1 MSNAAI
7 LYLRLLRR
15 IVRESAWR
23 LGGADEIFL
32 ASGLSGSDT
41 SASPL
46 HVGSDTSASPRSVER
61 DGRCT
66 HPAVRDKQHTPPMV
80 CGGPVER
87 DSSARS

>member
-23 LGGADEIFL
+23 LGGAEETFL
-32 ASGLSGSDT
+32 AAGFSASDT
-41 SASPL
+41 SASPRS
-46 HVGSDTSASPRSVER
+46 VGSDTSASPRPVER

-87 DSSARS
+87 DNRAGS

>member
-32 ASGLSGSDT
+32 ASGLSFSDT
-41 SASPL
+41 SASQLPTGCYSRRKRP
-46 HVGSDTSASPRSVER
+46 VVCGESVER
-61 DGRCT
+61 DT
-66 HPAVRDKQHTPPMV
+66 
-80 CGGPVER
+80 
-87 DSSARS
+87 SARS

>member
-41 SASPL
+41 SASIPRRPWN
-46 HVGSDTSASPRSVER
+46 GMDGARTPRSATNSTRSPV
-61 DGRCT
+61 
-66 HPAVRDKQHTPPMV
+66 V

-87 DSSARS
+87 DSNARS

>member
-15 IVRESAWR
+15 IVRESACR
-23 LGGADEIFL
+23 LGGAEESFL
-32 ASGLSGSDT
+32 AAGF
-41 SASPL
+41 SAGETL
-46 HVGSDTSASPRSVER
+46 ASPRPLER

-66 HPAVRDKQHTPPMV
+66 HPAVRDKQRTPPVV

-87 DSSARS
+87 DDRAGS